1 MIGGFFMEK
10 INKEISFK
18 NNPITVL
25 GKMSRIGDI
34 GENFQAYN
42 QEFEVVSLNDYNNKY
57 KIISVVPSVDT
68 PVCATQ
74 TRKFNE
80 KASEFDEVVILNIS
94 VDLPYALKRF
104 CAAEGINNAVTLSD
118 YKDLDFAKKYGFL
131 IKELRLLTRGVLI
144 MDKKN
149 RIKYVEYVREI
160 TNYPDFEK
168 VLKELKKII
177 K

>member
-1 MIGGFFMEK
+1 MEK

-18 NNPITVL
+18 NNPITVV
-25 GKMSRIGDI
+25 GKMSRVGDI

-42 QEFEVVSLNDYNNKY
+42 KEFEEVRLNDFNNKY

-74 TRKFNE
+74 ARKFND

-160 TNYPDFEK
+160 TNYPDFEEA
-168 VLKELKKII
+168 LKELKKLI